1 MTFQLQQITDF
12 LHAFAPLDQAE
23 RWDNVGLL
31 LGDHAADIQRIMT
44 CLTLTSDVAREAI
57 ERDVQLIVSH
67 HPIFFRPVQKLTS
80 TTPEGKLVLALL
92 RSGIAVYSP
101 HTAFD
106 SARLGINQMLASWLG
121 LQEIRPIRSSLSPS
135 DNAFG
140 SGRWGK
146 LNSPVTLREFLKLA
160 RTRLKLPGQPA
171 PHGGQDVLLQ
181 YVGQLD
187 QSVSTV
193 GIGCGSAAEFLR
205 DAAQLG
211 CDLFLTGEARF
222 HDCVEA
228 RETGISL
235 VLAGHYGTERP
246 GVEQLA
252 ELLQAEFPTLT
263 VWASQVET
271 DPLFWSAN

>member
-12 LHAFAPLDQAE
+12 LDAFAPLDQAE

-31 LGDHAADIQRIMT
+31 LGDHEVNVQRIMT

-57 ERDVQLIVSH
+57 ERDAQLIVSH

-80 TTPEGKLVLALL
+80 AIPEGKLVLALL

-121 LQEIRPIRSSLSPS
+121 LQEIEPIRSPLSPS
-135 DNAFG
+135 DNSPGA
-140 SGRWGK
+140 GRWGK
-146 LNSPVTLREFLKLA
+146 LNHPVMLREFLELVRA
-160 RTRLKLPGQPA
+160 RLKLPGRTA
-171 PHGGQDVLLQ
+171 SHGGHEVLLQ
-181 YVGQLD
+181 YVGELD
-187 QSVSTV
+187 RPVSTV
-193 GIGCGSAAEFLR
+193 GIGCGSAAEFLK
-205 DAAQLG
+205 DAARLG

-222 HDCVEA
+222 HDCLEA
-228 RETGISL
+228 RETGIAL

-246 GVEQLA
+246 GVEHLA
-252 ELLQAEFPTLT
+252 DLLQTKFSMLT
-263 VWASQVET
+263 VWASQVEI
-271 DPLFWSAN
+271 DPLSWSVS